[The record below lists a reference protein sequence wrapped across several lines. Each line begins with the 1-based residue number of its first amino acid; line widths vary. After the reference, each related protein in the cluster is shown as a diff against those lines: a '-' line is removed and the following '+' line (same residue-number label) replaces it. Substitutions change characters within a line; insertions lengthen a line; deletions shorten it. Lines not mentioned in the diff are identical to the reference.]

1 LQESAFYTRI
11 FQEKPRESRD
21 DRQLCAS
28 AQGALV
34 LQHLQARAAL
44 WRGFSRFFMEF
55 VMPEPI
61 VIATWKFGQT
71 AVKAAAPLLREG
83 KPALDAVIAGAQAV
97 EDDPAVDTVGYGGLP
112 NAIGTVQLDACV
124 MDGHTLTCGA
134 VAALENIR
142 HAAALARR
150 VMEKTP
156 HIYLVGEGARIF
168 GLQQGFHLENLQ
180 TPETLAK
187 WLKGRDDK
195 PAKPNVP
202 PDSHDTIAVL
212 ALDKKGSLA
221 GACSTSGLAYKLPGR
236 VGDSPLIGTG
246 LYVDDS
252 AGAAGA
258 TGVGEEIIR
267 AGGSLLIVEAMRA
280 GKSAQEAC
288 ELAVKRVNATAVRRG
303 VHPAKVAF
311 LALDPKGQPGAAC
324 TEQTNFEYAV
334 ARGDKVELLKAKEI
348 GVQEK

>member
-1 LQESAFYTRI
+1 
-11 FQEKPRESRD
+11 
-21 DRQLCAS
+21 
-28 AQGALV
+28 V
-34 LQHLQARAAL
+34 
-44 WRGFSRFFMEF
+44 
-55 VMPEPI
+55 PEPI
-61 VIATWKFGQT
+61 VIATWKFGQI
-71 AVKAAAPLLREG
+71 AVKAAGPLLREG

-97 EDDPAVDTVGYGGLP
+97 EDDPTVDTVGYGGLP

-142 HAAALARR
+142 HPVALARR

-156 HIYLVGEGARIF
+156 HIYLVGEGAQIF
-168 GLQQGFHLENLQ
+168 GVKQGFPLDNLQ
-180 TPETLAK
+180 TPESLTK
-187 WLKGRDDK
+187 WLKERPKDDK
-195 PAKPNVP
+195 AAKPIIP
-202 PDSHDTIAVL
+202 SDSHDTVAVL

-267 AGGSLLIVEAMRA
+267 VGGSLLIVEAMRA

-311 LALDPKGQPGAAC
+311 LALDPKGKPGAAC
-324 TEQTNFEYAV
+324 TEQYKFEYAI
-334 ARGDKVELLKAKEI
+334 AQGDKVELVKAKEI